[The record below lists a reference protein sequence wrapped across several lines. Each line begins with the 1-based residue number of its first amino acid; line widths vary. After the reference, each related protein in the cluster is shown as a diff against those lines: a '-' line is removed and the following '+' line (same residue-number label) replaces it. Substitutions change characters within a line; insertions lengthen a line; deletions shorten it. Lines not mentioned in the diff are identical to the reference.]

1 MLIVG
6 VVDSIL
12 KVKLPS
18 LVTREGLR
26 WPGVKSLVDDYGWR
40 YRQVPRVLVVTGET
54 EAQIIAPVRR
64 NHGTIIQHY
73 FVSMTPVVDSLF
85 RQVEASHVLIVVR
98 VVVEGVASIES
109 VKGADPPLQAGKDI
123 IAILGSYTFKDR
135 KSTRLNS
142 SHVAI
147 SYA

>member
-1 MLIVG
+1 MA
-6 VVDSIL
+6 
-12 KVKLPS
+12 
-18 LVTREGLR
+18 
-26 WPGVKSLVDDYGWR
+26 GVKSLVDDYGWR

-109 VKGADPPLQAGKDI
+109 VKGADPPLQAG
-123 IAILGSYTFKDR
+123 DR

-142 SHVAI
+142 S
-147 SYA
+147 